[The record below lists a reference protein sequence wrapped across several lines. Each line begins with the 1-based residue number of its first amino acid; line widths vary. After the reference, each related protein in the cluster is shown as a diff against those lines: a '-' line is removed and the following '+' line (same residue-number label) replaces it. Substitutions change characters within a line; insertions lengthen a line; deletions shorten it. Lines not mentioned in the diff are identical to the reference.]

1 MLSDSVYNY
10 ATSRRGTSTTD
21 QDSGDSQLEA
31 QTDQMH
37 HQLSSM
43 QKPRNKR
50 KNFKPISSRMAE
62 VSDEESGRETRDD
75 DSETI
80 DDTTNPNDV
89 LEFER
94 KTMIIPPN
102 DETSKQRLN
111 NNEASP
117 MDLSVAPR
125 PPSSDGDE
133 GSVDSLRHK
142 FILEQLRSQTLYT
155 PSVEVNK
162 KLDYLY
168 FIYHVSLVHDNKN
181 FLVGFQ
187 VNDIIFFYFF

>member
-10 ATSRRGTSTTD
+10 ATSRRSATSAD
-21 QDSGDSQLEA
+21 QDSSDSQFETQAHQL
-31 QTDQMH
+31 H

-62 VSDEESGRETRDD
+62 VSDDESERDEQED

-80 DDTTNPNDV
+80 EEANSNDIV
-89 LEFER
+89 EYER
-94 KTMIIPPN
+94 KTLLTSN
-102 DETSKQRLN
+102 DDRPKQRLN

-117 MDLSVAPR
+117 MDLSVATR

-133 GSVDSLRHK
+133 DSNDSLRHK
-142 FILEQLRSQTLYT
+142 FILEQLRSEKFFS
-155 PSVEVNK
+155 PGVEV
-162 KLDYLY
+162 
-168 FIYHVSLVHDNKN
+168 IVIP
-181 FLVGFQ
+181 VG
-187 VNDIIFFYFF
+187 